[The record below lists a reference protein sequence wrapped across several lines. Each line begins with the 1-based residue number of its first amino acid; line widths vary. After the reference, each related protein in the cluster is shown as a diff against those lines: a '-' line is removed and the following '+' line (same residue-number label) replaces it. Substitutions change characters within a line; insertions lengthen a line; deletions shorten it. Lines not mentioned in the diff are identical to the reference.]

1 MPGDLAER
9 VSTAPR
15 RQFEGSAFR
24 HQSPRHDPLSGE
36 GARLA
41 GGRFNPPE
49 SLPVLYLCTTRAC
62 AVAEFR
68 RFGNRHPIGPEGF
81 LPRVLIEYHVALAS
95 VLDLTDAATLD
106 HLELEA
112 GHLVDDDRALTQQ
125 LGELTHQFGYQA
137 LCSPSATGVD
147 AVLAVFAD
155 NLRTGRIDPELAE
168 RWETT
173 EDL

>member
-15 RQFEGSAFR
+15 RHYEGSAFR

-36 GARLA
+36 GGRLA

-49 SLPVLYLCTTRAC
+49 SFPVIYLCTTRAC

-68 RFGNRHPIGPEGF
+68 RFSTRQPIGAEGF
-81 LPRVLIEYHVALAS
+81 LPRVLYEYQIAFAS
-95 VLDLTDAATLD
+95 VLDLTDAAILA

-112 GHLVDDDRALTQQ
+112 GLLVDQDRSLTQQ

-147 AVLAVFAD
+147 VVLAVFTD
-155 NLRTGRIDPELAE
+155 NLRTGRIEPQVAE
-168 RWETT
+168 RWETIA
-173 EDL
+173 DL

>member
-1 MPGDLAER
+1 MPRDPVEG

-15 RQFEGSAFR
+15 RHYEGSAFR

-49 SLPVLYLCTTRAC
+49 SFPVLYLCTTRAC

-68 RFGNRHPIGPEGF
+68 RFASRHPIGAELF
-81 LPRVLIEYHVALAS
+81 LPRVLYEYRVAFSS
-95 VLDLTDAATLD
+95 VLDLTDTAIREHLD
-106 HLELEA
+106 LDVGRLIEE
-112 GHLVDDDRALTQQ
+112 DRALTQR
-125 LGELTHQFGYQA
+125 LGELAHQFGYQA
-137 LCSPSATGVD
+137 VSSPSVTGVD
-147 AVLAVFAD
+147 IVLAVFTD
-155 NLRTGRIDPELAE
+155 NLRTGRLEPEFAE
-168 RWETT
+168 RWDAP